1 MVRRTKEEAQETR
14 NRILDAAEAVF
25 HARGVARPSLAD
37 IAEAAGV
44 THGAI
49 YWHFK
54 NKSDVFA
61 AMCDRVHLPIETL
74 CEPEHIERQED
85 PLGGVRDIC
94 VFVMR
99 QTVRNA
105 QWRRV
110 YEIIFHKCEMVQE
123 NGAIFERQRQ
133 SHEDGNI
140 KIRDHLRLARERGQL
155 PAELDLDAATQ
166 LFHASVHGLLAHWL
180 FAPES
185 FDLDASAERLADG
198 IIDMLRLS
206 PALRRGYVP
215 RPANPIGDQ
224 PEASGHGGGTPPQP

>member
-1 MVRRTKEEAQETR
+1 MTR
-14 NRILDAAEAVF
+14 
-25 HARGVARPSLAD
+25 
-37 IAEAAGV
+37 
-44 THGAI
+44 GAI

-155 PAELDLDAATQ
+155 PAELDLDAATNCSTPRCTACWRTGCCPESFG
-166 LFHASVHGLLAHWL
+166 LTPAPSAWPTASSICCACRPRCAGATCRAPPTRSATNRRHRATAAARRHSPEPAPARAGLSGQRRAPTRQGLLAHRIP
-180 FAPES
+180 A
-185 FDLDASAERLADG
+185 ASSQGPGRSA
-198 IIDMLRLS
+198 
-206 PALRRGYVP
+206 
-215 RPANPIGDQ
+215 
-224 PEASGHGGGTPPQP
+224 